1 MHITE
6 ILLDAL
12 ERGKVSPELVMEI
25 LTEHLP
31 ATCAACSE
39 GAAAHQA
46 GVGRARGGSAAEARD
61 PVARLARRL
70 AWGERQLREE
80 VKIARRQVRE
90 IVRLDP
96 ATRCGKIRGA
106 NSRYQ
111 GPLFG
116 ALLLEEA
123 RRKIP
128 AEPAEA
134 LALAEAALVSS
145 AKRTRRHQP
154 DPEVRAAA
162 LAVGGNARR
171 ALGRLREAE
180 ADLEEALRL
189 LDAPGLRD
197 PALPA
202 ELYSYLGSLRMDQGR
217 LDEAVRHLQRAGTL
231 YGLLGEPEKAAR
243 VLLKLSG
250 VHFYGHAF
258 DAAVAAAEEA
268 LELLAPDA
276 EAWLRAYAHYN
287 LAHRLHARGDLDGAE
302 GELAAHAE
310 LLAAG
315 GGQLAQL
322 VVWLRARIAWSRG
335 DLRAAKRLYTD
346 ARRRALERGI
356 PFDSSLISL
365 ELALVHLAEGRTGRV
380 KKLAAEALAVFA
392 EQEVEREIQAALALV
407 EAAARREALTREVV
421 ERAIAALERARH
433 TRPAPGRESS

>member
-1 MHITE
+1 MHVTE

-12 ERGKVSPELVMEI
+12 ERGTVSPELVIEV
-25 LTEHLP
+25 LTEHVP
-31 ATCAACSE
+31 TTCAACSE
-39 GAAAHQA
+39 GIAAHQA
-46 GVGRARGGSAAEARD
+46 GIGRGRGGSAAEARD

-96 ATRCGKIRGA
+96 ARRCAKIRGA

-116 ALLLEEA
+116 ALLLKEA
-123 RRKIP
+123 RRNIP

-145 AKRTRRHQP
+145 SKRTRRHQP
-154 DPEVRAAA
+154 DSEVQAAA

-217 LDEAVRHLQRAGTL
+217 LDEAARHLDRAGIL

-250 VHFYGHAF
+250 VRFYAHAF
-258 DAAVAAAEEA
+258 DAAVTASEEA
-268 LELLAPDA
+268 LELLPPDA
-276 EAWLRAYAHYN
+276 EAWLRGYALYN
-287 LAHRLHARGDLDGAE
+287 LAHRLHARGDLDRAE
-302 GELAAHAE
+302 AQLADHAE

-335 DLRAAKRLYTD
+335 DLRAAARLYTE

-356 PFDSSLISL
+356 AFETSLISL
-365 ELALVHLAEGRTGRV
+365 ELALVHLAQGQTGRV
-380 KKLAAEALAVFA
+380 KTLAAEALAVFA

-433 TRPAPGRESS
+433 ASGREPA

>member
-1 MHITE
+1 MHVTE

-12 ERGKVSPELVMEI
+12 ERGKVSPELMIEI
-25 LTEHLP
+25 LMEHVP
-31 ATCAACSE
+31 TTCAACSE
-39 GAAAHQA
+39 GIAAHQA
-46 GVGRARGGSAAEARD
+46 GIGRGRGGSAAEARD

-96 ATRCGKIRGA
+96 ARRCAKIRGA

-145 AKRTRRHQP
+145 SKRTRRHQP
-154 DPEVRAAA
+154 DPEVQAAA

-217 LDEAVRHLQRAGTL
+217 LDEAARHLRRAGAL
-231 YGLLGEPEKAAR
+231 YGLLGEPEKTAR
-243 VLLKLSG
+243 VLLKLGG
-250 VHFYGHAF
+250 VHFRAHAF
-258 DAAVAAAEEA
+258 DAAVEAVEAA
-268 LELLAPDA
+268 LELLPPDA

-287 LAHRLHARGDLDGAE
+287 RAYSLHARGDLDRAE
-302 GELAAHAE
+302 AELAAHAE
-310 LLAAG
+310 LLGAAG
-315 GGQLAQL
+315 DQVAQH

-335 DLRAAKRLYTD
+335 DLRAAARLFKET
-346 ARRRALERGI
+346 RRRALERGI
-356 PFDSSLISL
+356 AFETSLISL
-365 ELALVHLAEGRTGRV
+365 ELALVHLVQGQTGRV
-380 KKLAAEALAVFA
+380 KTLAVEALAVFA

-407 EAAARREALTREVV
+407 EAAARRETLTREVV

-433 TRPAPGRESS
+433 ASGREPA